1 MTHDLLTQF
10 ADYQRGKGLMPRTIA
25 NRDYMLRALERGT
38 ETRLERINIHDL
50 RAWMGRGI
58 SKTSMQTERNC
69 FQAFFRFLVED
80 ELRTDDPTERL
91 AKIRAP
97 RARPRP
103 FTLDQIDGM
112 LHSGAYRKT
121 RAMILLARYQGFR
134 ASEVAAAHG
143 DDFDLESGLL
153 QVMGK
158 GGKRSVLPL
167 HPVIAELALTMPRD
181 SWWFPARK
189 SNDGHIHSKSV
200 SDLMRKAKNRT
211 GIKNERLTG
220 HSLRHS
226 YGTDLVRA
234 GVDLRTVQELMR
246 HESLATTQI
255 YTLIDDE
262 QMRAG
267 LTLLPG
273 SVIPEHSGRKAA

>member
-1 MTHDLLTQF
+1 MQHDVLTLF
-10 ADYQRGKGLMPRTIA
+10 AAYQQGKGLMPRTIA

-38 ETRLERINIHDL
+38 STRLERISLHDL
-50 RAWMGRGI
+50 RAWIGRGI

-69 FQAFFRFLVED
+69 YQAFFRFLVED
-80 ELRTDDPTERL
+80 ELRSDDPTQRL

-103 FTLDQIDGM
+103 FTSDQIDGM
-112 LHSGAYRKT
+112 LGSGAYRRT

-134 ASEVAAAHG
+134 ASEVAAVHG

-153 QVMGK
+153 QVTGK

-167 HPVIAELALTMPRD
+167 HPAIAELALTMPGD
-181 SWWFPARK
+181 TWWFPARK
-189 SNDGHIHSKSV
+189 SNEGHIHSKSV

-255 YTLIDDE
+255 YTAIDDE

-267 LTLLPG
+267 IIRLPTAMH
-273 SVIPEHSGRKAA
+273 VTQSGRRAG